1 MDASAGDNA
10 WILTSSA
17 LVLLMTPGLA
27 FFYGG
32 LVNDL
37 SIINTMMMS
46 IICMGIVSIL
56 WAVIGYSLAFDE
68 ACWFI
73 GGGKYVLLRNL
84 DKQVSDGIWSLI
96 FAIFQMTFAI
106 ITAAITSGSLVQRIR
121 FRAYVIFIGL
131 WSLCVYC
138 PLCHWVWGPGGWMHA
153 MGARDFAGGT
163 VVHISSGTSGL
174 VAAWLL
180 GPRLNRGEDKPHNVP
195 FVLLGGCLLWFGWTG
210 FNAGSALAADDIAAR
225 AITNTYLCASTS
237 MITWVL
243 IESVRKS
250 QPSSVGAIV
259 GAVAGL
265 VVITPAAG
273 FVTTVGAMIM
283 GLLGAPV
290 CFFAVDALNRFEQ
303 LDDTLD
309 AFGLHGVGGLTGG
322 ILTGFFDAKL
332 GFFYG
337 GGWRFVG
344 IQVAGVLSGMAYAA
358 AVTFLIFRL
367 LMVFMRV
374 RVLDTDESTGVDL
387 VVHGESAYFGKSL
400 ANTKK
405 EGSAGS
411 EDTSEQSGA
420 VTN

>member
-84 DKQVSDGIWSLI
+84 DNQVSDGIWSLV

-210 FNAGSALAADDIAAR
+210 FNAGSALAANATAAR
-225 AITNTYLCASTS
+225 AITTTYLAASTS
-237 MITWVL
+237 MLMWVS
-243 IESVRKS
+243 IESLHKKR
-250 QPSSVGAIV
+250 PSSVGAII

-273 FVTTVGAMIM
+273 FVTPVGAMIM

-290 CFFAVDALNRFEQ
+290 CYFAVAALNR
-303 LDDTLD
+303 LKHVDDTLD

-322 ILTGFFDAKL
+322 ILLGFFDDEMGL
-332 GFFYG
+332 FYG
-337 GGWRFVG
+337 GPGRFL
-344 IQVAGVLSGMAYAA
+344 GVQIADVLAGMAYAA
-358 AVTFLIFRL
+358 AVTFLIFRV
-367 LMVFMRV
+367 LMCVMRV
-374 RVLDTDESTGVDL
+374 RVLETNESTGIDKVE
-387 VVHGESAYFGKSL
+387 HSESAYTGSTP
-400 ANTKK
+400 AIKK
-405 EGSAGS
+405 ETSDSDYDQSAPG
-411 EDTSEQSGA
+411 DKAATS
-420 VTN
+420 

>member
-84 DKQVSDGIWSLI
+84 DNQVSDGIWSLV

-210 FNAGSALAADDIAAR
+210 FNAGSALAANATAAR
-225 AITNTYLCASTS
+225 AITTTYLAASTS
-237 MITWVL
+237 MLMWVS
-243 IESVRKS
+243 IESLHKKR
-250 QPSSVGAIV
+250 PSSVGAII

-273 FVTTVGAMIM
+273 FVTPVGAMIM

-290 CFFAVDALNRFEQ
+290 CYFAVAALNR
-303 LDDTLD
+303 LKHVDDTLD

-322 ILTGFFDAKL
+322 ILLGFFDDEMGL
-332 GFFYG
+332 FYG
-337 GGWRFVG
+337 GPGRFL
-344 IQVAGVLSGMAYAA
+344 GVQIADVLAGMAYAA
-358 AVTFLIFRL
+358 AVTFLIFRV
-367 LMVFMRV
+367 LMCVMRV
-374 RVLDTDESTGVDL
+374 RVLETNESTGIDKVE
-387 VVHGESAYFGKSL
+387 HSESAYIGSTT
-400 ANTKK
+400 ASKK
-405 EGSAGS
+405 EGSDS
-411 EDTSEQSGA
+411 DYDQSA
-420 VTN
+420 PSNKA